1 MILHPPFTISARLL
15 PALKIGESYLSWDGE
30 DFFIDAPDFQYVID
44 DFGPGAGA
52 DTQECFH
59 AILDF
64 LYAAVESRKYRE
76 RTERTGENED
86 LFPAH
91 IVDWAVDH
99 NDEIGCLMCDLE
111 ENSLIEE
118 DES

>member
-1 MILHPPFTISARLL
+1 MTLHPPFIISARLL

-44 DFGPGAGA
+44 DFGPGPGA
-52 DTQECFH
+52 DTEECFR
-59 AILDF
+59 AILSF
-64 LYAAVESRKYRE
+64 LAASVESRKYRE
-76 RTERTGENED
+76 RTGRTGENED
-86 LFPAH
+86 LFPVH

-99 NDEIGCLMCDLE
+99 SSEIECLMCDLE

-118 DES
+118 

>member
-1 MILHPPFTISARLL
+1 MTLHPPFIISARLL
-15 PALKIGESYLSWDGE
+15 PALKIGESYLSWDGD

-44 DFGPGAGA
+44 DFRPGAGA

-64 LYAAVESRKYRE
+64 LAAAVESRQYRE
-76 RTERTGENED
+76 RTGRTGENED

-99 NDEIGCLMCDLE
+99 SSEIECLTCDLE

-118 DES
+118 TES

>member
-1 MILHPPFTISARLL
+1 MILHPPFSISARLL
-15 PALKIGESYLSWDGE
+15 PALKIGESYLSWDGD

-52 DTQECFH
+52 DTEECFR
-59 AILDF
+59 AILGF
-64 LYAAVESRKYRE
+64 LAAAVDSRKYRE
-76 RTERTGENED
+76 RTGRTGENED

-99 NDEIGCLMCDLE
+99 NDEIGYLMYDLE

-118 DES
+118 